1 MCGSVQNIIL
11 LFTLSLQH
19 IVRILCTAC
28 KVSTRIPTWPIFAT
42 MYRIQSTLYVI
53 QNPIMQCAWHDI
65 SSLTNEPEVTLVMI
79 INIILDSLFDQTA
92 NSVPFLHKIG
102 LKMQNNLWHVK
113 RQWEYGMLLFL
124 LLCKNKNMYHYT
136 TYFFNCFGV
145 SQIKKKKKKKLYSA
159 RIH

>member
-28 KVSTRIPTWPIFAT
+28 KVSTRIPTWPIFAK
-42 MYRIQSTLYVI
+42 MCRIQSTLYGTESHNAMCLTWHFQSYKWTRSNISHDYQHHPWFIVWSDC
-53 QNPIMQCAWHDI
+53 QQC
-65 SSLTNEPEVTLVMI
+65 
-79 INIILDSLFDQTA
+79 
-92 NSVPFLHKIG
+92 VPFLHKIG

-124 LLCKNKNMYHYT
+124 LLCKIKNMYHYA
-136 TYFFNCFGV
+136 TYFFNCLGSV
-145 SQIKKKKKKKLYSA
+145 RLKKKKKNFYSA